1 MESDKYKYGKLGRP
15 PHPKE
20 EVEEEVK
27 LQTYCKPESSH
38 VYALAYTTRNQIIFR
53 CKKCGLSQ
61 SRNRWGSDPDERY
74 RMTIGNSPF
83 RSTPR
88 YGMD

>member
-1 MESDKYKYGKLGRP
+1 MENDKYNYGKLGRP
-15 PHPKE
+15 PHPK
-20 EVEEEVK
+20 VEEEVK
-27 LQTYCKPESSH
+27 LQTYCRPESSH
-38 VYALAYTTRNQIIFR
+38 VYAPAYTTRSQIIFR

-74 RMTIGNSPF
+74 RMTIGSDPF